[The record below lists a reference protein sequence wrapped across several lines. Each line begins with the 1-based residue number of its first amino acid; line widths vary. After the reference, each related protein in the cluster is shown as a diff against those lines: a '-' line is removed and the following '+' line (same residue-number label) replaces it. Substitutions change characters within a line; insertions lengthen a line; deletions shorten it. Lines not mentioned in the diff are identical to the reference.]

1 MRCDFCS
8 REFTAAKPWQ
18 HFCCPQHR
26 DAWHNREKTLARRDA
41 EHDAYAAEVREAED
55 RINGTITLDLI
66 PIREDEPP
74 LVVKRRKIETVGEER
89 RR

>member
-26 DAWHNREKTLARRDA
+26 DAWHNREKAEARRDA
-41 EHDAYAAEVREAED
+41 EHNAYAAQVREAED
-55 RINGTITLDLI
+55 RLNGTITLDLI
-66 PIREDEPP
+66 PIREEEPP
-74 LVVKRRKIETVGEER
+74 LVVKRRKILTVEAGQ
-89 RR
+89 